1 MGSRSRTCSEWPR
14 GPVMDHGPGVGD
26 LWSREHR
33 TLQTVKTGPQDVW
46 LVEAWICVTLRT
58 LNLKDDNE
66 ET

>member
-1 MGSRSRTCSEWPR
+1 
-14 GPVMDHGPGVGD
+14 MDHGPGVRD
-26 LWSREHR
+26 LRSREHR

-46 LVEAWICVTLRT
+46 LVEAWICVNLRT